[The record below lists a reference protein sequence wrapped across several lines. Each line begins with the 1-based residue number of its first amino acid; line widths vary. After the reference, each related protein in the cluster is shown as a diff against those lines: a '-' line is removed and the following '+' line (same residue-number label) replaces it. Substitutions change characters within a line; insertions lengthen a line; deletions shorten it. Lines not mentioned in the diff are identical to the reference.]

1 MKFDPEGLSKQQ
13 FYNMLVESFNP
24 RPIAWVSTVGKD
36 GVYNL
41 APFSFFTVISAKPAL
56 VGLSVGGKRT
66 GQKKDTLLN
75 IEYSGDFV
83 VNTVNE
89 ELAQRMNQ
97 TSTEYP
103 PDVDEFKEVD
113 LTAVT
118 SDLVKSPRLAES
130 AVNIECQ
137 VNQILQFADD
147 SDFTHFIIGDVR
159 RVHVKDEC
167 LTNGV
172 IDGFKVNNI
181 GRLWGRH
188 YCRLTDLFGM
198 TRPDAYM
205 ADPE

>member
-1 MKFDPEGLSKQQ
+1 M
-13 FYNMLVESFNP
+13 
-24 RPIAWVSTVGKD
+24 
-36 GVYNL
+36 YNL
-41 APFSFFTVISAKPAL
+41 APFSFFTVISAKPAV

-89 ELAQRMNQ
+89 ELSQRMNQ

-103 PDVDEFKEVD
+103 PEVDEFKEIGLSRRPATWSVAP
-113 LTAVT
+113 LGGITGW
-118 SDLVKSPRLAES
+118 
-130 AVNIECQ
+130 NIECQ
-137 VNQILQFADD
+137 VNQILRFADA
-147 SDFTHFIIGDVR
+147 SDFTHFIIADVR

-167 LTNGV
+167 LTNGA

-188 YCRLTDLFGM
+188 YCH
-198 TRPDAYM
+198 
-205 ADPE
+205 